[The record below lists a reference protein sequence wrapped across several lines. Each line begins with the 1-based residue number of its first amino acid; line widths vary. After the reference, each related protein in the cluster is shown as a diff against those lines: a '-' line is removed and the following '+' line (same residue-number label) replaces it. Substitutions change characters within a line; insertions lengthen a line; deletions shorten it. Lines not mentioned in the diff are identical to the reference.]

1 MGGFLPENNDE
12 GACTNTGYPD
22 NPNYSNATAV
32 VLTFLVNNFDAGSD
46 DPAIIMQLEKA
57 KAWEEVFVAFMKNW
71 TSDPKNSMYMDVAY
85 NSERSIEDE
94 LDRETYGDIMTIAVS
109 YIFMFIYITFRF
121 VNFLILTLTS
131 SQTNNFIPA
140 CKSTFSQQ
148 FWQNVTHHFIQI
160 QTHYDSANY
169 NLSDSFRISL

>member
-1 MGGFLPENNDE
+1 
-12 GACTNTGYPD
+12 
-22 NPNYSNATAV
+22 
-32 VLTFLVNNFDAGSD
+32 
-46 DPAIIMQLEKA
+46 MQLEKA

-131 SQTNNFIPA
+131 SQTNKFIPI
-140 CKSTFSQQ
+140 CNRTTFY
-148 FWQNVTHHFIQI
+148 FEA
-160 QTHYDSANY
+160 YDFFGGCSVK
-169 NLSDSFRISL
+169 R

>member
-1 MGGFLPENNDE
+1 MNSLQDE

-46 DPAIIMQLEKA
+46 DPATIMQLEKA

-121 VNFLILTLTS
+121 VNITLCTLCMTFPNFYINSYKLEIIGHFLLD
-131 SQTNNFIPA
+131 F
-140 CKSTFSQQ
+140 
-148 FWQNVTHHFIQI
+148 
-160 QTHYDSANY
+160 
-169 NLSDSFRISL
+169 

>member
-1 MGGFLPENNDE
+1 MFPFVVMGGFLPENNDE

-46 DPAIIMQLEKA
+46 DPAVIMQLEKA

-121 VNFLILTLTS
+121 VNVLIRTLTS
-131 SQTNNFIPA
+131 SQTNKFITICNRTTFDFDAYDFFSKCFFSIERPFL
-140 CKSTFSQQ
+140 KSTG
-148 FWQNVTHHFIQI
+148 
-160 QTHYDSANY
+160 
-169 NLSDSFRISL
+169 L

>member
-1 MGGFLPENNDE
+1 
-12 GACTNTGYPD
+12 
-22 NPNYSNATAV
+22 
-32 VLTFLVNNFDAGSD
+32 
-46 DPAIIMQLEKA
+46 MQLEKA

-121 VNFLILTLTS
+121 VNFLNRTLTW
-131 SQTNNFIPA
+131 SQTNNLIPICNWTTFYFDA
-140 CKSTFSQQ
+140 YEMFFKMFFPPNALFSKSTGLWKKILLF
-148 FWQNVTHHFIQI
+148 F
-160 QTHYDSANY
+160 
-169 NLSDSFRISL
+169 

>member
-1 MGGFLPENNDE
+1 
-12 GACTNTGYPD
+12 
-22 NPNYSNATAV
+22 
-32 VLTFLVNNFDAGSD
+32 
-46 DPAIIMQLEKA
+46 MQLEKA

-140 CKSTFSQQ
+140 CKKYFFFFLNNFELSIQ
-148 FWQNVTHHFIQI
+148 FWQNMNIIYPSVKNI
-160 QTHYDSANY
+160 
-169 NLSDSFRISL
+169 L